1 MVDISSNQRAG
12 TGQLRAGAD
21 WTGEILASEQERKAH
36 VVRRL
41 GIGGNP
47 DVVARVTDIPSF
59 IEAQLA
65 NRGHV
70 TVPASLTTL
79 PKSMKSNGTQ
89 YLPAWQWWLSQ
100 MATNPRLL
108 EERLTWFWH
117 DHFATG
123 GAGMPGIVLLMRQ
136 QQTIRTNAMGNFGT
150 LLRAIARDPAMMS
163 FLDEEWNTYRRVNEN
178 YARELLE
185 LHTIG
190 VGHYTQADVVAAA
203 TANTGWRVNH
213 STQSVRGVGP
223 YAAFFDANTHARG
236 TQMLLGKAVTDMDD
250 VLTVLLAD
258 PNTARRIAA
267 KLYRRLV
274 GLNPGTDRT
283 TALAAVFRNSGYD
296 IMTLVRAIVTSAEF
310 VSDEAIRTQV
320 RTPVEKL
327 VTVMQALK
335 QPDVTRLGGVGSWST
350 WLKDMDYRPFFPPNP
365 AGYPKKRQM
374 LVSTASL
381 MNTLHLVKLT
391 SSGMS
396 GTATQVLNRLGL
408 FDVDPSTAAAVD
420 SQPAGQGRMAMAVGS
435 PEFQL
440 A

>member
-1 MVDISSNQRAG
+1 
-12 TGQLRAGAD
+12 
-21 WTGEILASEQERKAH
+21 LASDQERKAH

-47 DVVARVTDIPSF
+47 DVVAGVTDIPSF

-65 NRGHV
+65 KRGYV
-70 TVPASLTTL
+70 TVPSSLTAM
-79 PKSMKSNGTQ
+79 PASMKTNGLQ

-136 QQTIRTNAMGNFGT
+136 HQTIRVNAMGNFGT
-150 LLRAIARDPAMMS
+150 LLRAIARDPAMLGY
-163 FLDEEWNTYRRVNEN
+163 LDEEWNTFRHVNEN
-178 YARELLE
+178 FARELCE

-190 VGHYTQADVVAAA
+190 VGNYTQTDIVAAA
-203 TANTGWRVNH
+203 TANTGWRVNN
-213 STQSVRGVGP
+213 STQTVRGVGA
-223 YAAFFDANTHARG
+223 YASYFDANTHARG
-236 TQMLLGKAVTDMDD
+236 SQTFLGKAVTDMDD
-250 VLTVLLAD
+250 VITVLLAA
-258 PNTARRIAA
+258 PQTAHHIAT
-267 KLYRRLV
+267 KMYRYFV
-274 GLNPGTDRT
+274 GLNPGQQTAA
-283 TALAAVFRNSGYD
+283 ALASTFQSSGYD
-296 IMTLVRAIVTSAEF
+296 IMTLVRAIVTSPDF
-310 VSDEAIRTQV
+310 VADSAIRVRV
-320 RTPVEKL
+320 RTPIEKL

-335 QPDVTRLGGVGSWST
+335 QPDVTRLGGIGNYAT

-365 AGYPKKRQM
+365 AGYPKKRAL
-374 LVSTASL
+374 LVNSATL

-391 SSGMS
+391 PSGMS

-408 FDVDPSTAAAVD
+408 FDVDPATMSAVTGQL
-420 SQPAGQGRMAMAVGS
+420 SSQGRMAMAVGS

-440 A
+440 T